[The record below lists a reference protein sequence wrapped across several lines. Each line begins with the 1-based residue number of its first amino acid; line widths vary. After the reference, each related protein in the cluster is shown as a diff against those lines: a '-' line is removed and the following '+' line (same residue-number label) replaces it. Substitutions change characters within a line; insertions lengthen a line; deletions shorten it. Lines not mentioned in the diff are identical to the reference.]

1 MADDLA
7 LIIDPDLA
15 FIAEVDGKPQG
26 MCILLPN
33 LNELLHEY
41 RHDNTVLPSALEDRV
56 AAQGVEAPAEVGAAH
71 AVGHSQRAARRARYM
86 GLSAAMY
93 VEVARRGVAKGY
105 QWGELSWTRED
116 DSPINSGIA
125 HMGAKVYKRYRIY
138 RKALG

>member
-33 LNELLHEY
+33 LNECIADLPDGARFPIGLKLLW
-41 RHDNTVLPSALEDRV
+41 RLKVSKRPPSR
-56 AAQGVEAPAEVGAAH
+56 AAH
-71 AVGHSQRAARRARYM
+71 APRHPQGAARRAAVHA
-86 GLSAAMY
+86 LSAAMY
-93 VEVARRGVAKGY
+93 VEVRARGVAKGY

-125 HMGAKVYKRYRIY
+125 NMGAKIYKRYRVY
-138 RKALG
+138 ERAL